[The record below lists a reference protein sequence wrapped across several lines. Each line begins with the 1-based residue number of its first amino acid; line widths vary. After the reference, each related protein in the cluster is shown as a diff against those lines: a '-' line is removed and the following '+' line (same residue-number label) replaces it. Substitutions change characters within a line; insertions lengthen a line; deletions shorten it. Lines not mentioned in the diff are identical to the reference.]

1 LGPAARGPGAGAA
14 RWPHGERIDQ
24 PPPQG
29 EIEADFVINCAG
41 LHCDRVA
48 RSAGLRPES
57 RIIPFRGDYWKLSPS
72 GEHLVRHLI
81 YPVPD
86 PTLPFLGVHFTRMIG
101 GGIEAGPNAVL
112 AFKREGY
119 AVTKRG
125 SREPVDF
132 ELERQGRVTLVCA
145 RRWKSAHTG
154 VDMLR
159 ALHQAQESQDAQRT
173 LYVGLGELTGSAQAF
188 AHEHRIEVW
197 QGAQLAARM
206 RSLR

>member
-1 LGPAARGPGAGAA
+1 MKWRVSERSLFSVLMRSSWWISVAIALGVMLLALALLPATFRLGGALMSL
-14 RWPHGERIDQ
+14 PF
-24 PPPQG
+24 
-29 EIEADFVINCAG
+29 FVIGAVTAS
-41 LHCDRVA
+41 RQW
-48 RSAGLRPES
+48 RIPSAGQVERLEQRLGEMAWPE
-57 RIIPFRGDYWKLSPS
+57 FS
-72 GEHLVRHLI
+72 GHLE
-81 YPVPD
+81 D
-86 PTLPFLGVHFTRMIG
+86 
-101 GGIEAGPNAVL
+101 

>member
-1 LGPAARGPGAGAA
+1 MKWRVSERSLFSVLMRSSWWISVAIALGVMLLALALLPATFRLGGALMSL
-14 RWPHGERIDQ
+14 PF
-24 PPPQG
+24 
-29 EIEADFVINCAG
+29 FVIGAVTAS
-41 LHCDRVA
+41 RQW
-48 RSAGLRPES
+48 RIPSAGQVERLEQRLGEMAWPE
-57 RIIPFRGDYWKLSPS
+57 FS
-72 GEHLVRHLI
+72 GHLE
-81 YPVPD
+81 D
-86 PTLPFLGVHFTRMIG
+86 
-101 GGIEAGPNAVL
+101 

-125 SREPVDF
+125 AREPVDF

>member
-1 LGPAARGPGAGAA
+1 MKWRVSERSLFSVLMRSSWWISVAIALGVMLLALALLPATFRLGGALMSL
-14 RWPHGERIDQ
+14 PF
-24 PPPQG
+24 
-29 EIEADFVINCAG
+29 FVIGAVTAS
-41 LHCDRVA
+41 RQW
-48 RSAGLRPES
+48 RIPSAGQVERLEQRLGEMAWPE
-57 RIIPFRGDYWKLSPS
+57 FS
-72 GEHLVRHLI
+72 GHLE
-81 YPVPD
+81 D
-86 PTLPFLGVHFTRMIG
+86 
-101 GGIEAGPNAVL
+101 

-188 AHEHRIEVW
+188 AQEHRIEVW

>member
-1 LGPAARGPGAGAA
+1 MKWRVSERSLFSVLMRSSWWISVAIALGVMLLALALLPATFRLGGALMSL
-14 RWPHGERIDQ
+14 PF
-24 PPPQG
+24 
-29 EIEADFVINCAG
+29 FVIGAVTAS
-41 LHCDRVA
+41 RQW
-48 RSAGLRPES
+48 RIPSAGQVERLEQRLGEMAWPE
-57 RIIPFRGDYWKLSPS
+57 FS
-72 GEHLVRHLI
+72 GHLE
-81 YPVPD
+81 D
-86 PTLPFLGVHFTRMIG
+86 
-101 GGIEAGPNAVL
+101 

-159 ALHQAQESQDAQRT
+159 ALHQAQELQDAQRT

>member
-1 LGPAARGPGAGAA
+1 MKWRVSERSLFSVLMRSSWWISVAIALGVMLLALALLQATFRLGGALMSL
-14 RWPHGERIDQ
+14 PF
-24 PPPQG
+24 
-29 EIEADFVINCAG
+29 FVIGAVTAS
-41 LHCDRVA
+41 RQW
-48 RSAGLRPES
+48 RIPSAGQVERLEQRLGEMAWPE
-57 RIIPFRGDYWKLSPS
+57 FS
-72 GEHLVRHLI
+72 GHLE
-81 YPVPD
+81 D
-86 PTLPFLGVHFTRMIG
+86 
-101 GGIEAGPNAVL
+101 

>member
-1 LGPAARGPGAGAA
+1 MKWRVSERSLFSVLMRSSWWISVAIALAVMLLALALLPATFRLGGALMSL
-14 RWPHGERIDQ
+14 PF
-24 PPPQG
+24 
-29 EIEADFVINCAG
+29 FVIGAVTAS
-41 LHCDRVA
+41 RQW
-48 RSAGLRPES
+48 RIPSAGQVERLEQRLGEMAWPE
-57 RIIPFRGDYWKLSPS
+57 FS
-72 GEHLVRHLI
+72 GHLE
-81 YPVPD
+81 D
-86 PTLPFLGVHFTRMIG
+86 
-101 GGIEAGPNAVL
+101 

>member
-1 LGPAARGPGAGAA
+1 MKWRVSERSLFSVLMRSSWWISVAIALAVMLLALALLPATFRLGGALMSL
-14 RWPHGERIDQ
+14 PF
-24 PPPQG
+24 
-29 EIEADFVINCAG
+29 FVIGAVTAS
-41 LHCDRVA
+41 RQW
-48 RSAGLRPES
+48 RIPSAGQVERLEQRLGEMAWPE
-57 RIIPFRGDYWKLSPS
+57 FS
-72 GEHLVRHLI
+72 GHLE
-81 YPVPD
+81 D
-86 PTLPFLGVHFTRMIG
+86 
-101 GGIEAGPNAVL
+101 

-159 ALHQAQESQDAQRT
+159 ALHQAQELQDAQRT

-188 AHEHRIEVW
+188 AQEHRVEVW